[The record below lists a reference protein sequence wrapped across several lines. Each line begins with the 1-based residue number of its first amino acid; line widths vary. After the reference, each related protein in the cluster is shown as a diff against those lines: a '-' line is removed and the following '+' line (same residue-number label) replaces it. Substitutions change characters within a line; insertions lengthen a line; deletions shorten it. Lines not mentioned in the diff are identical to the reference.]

1 MKMTR
6 AQLPVPLLLCV
17 VLQALYTSFVA
28 SQISCTAREMLV
40 GGFVAALAVSALLC
54 GLLLLGQGFVSVPQH
69 AIWKNA
75 VLAVVCLLLIYGM
88 VQTVLQQLQLY
99 YRQFT
104 VGGVWVVLLAALTLG
119 VGASPHALV
128 RCARLL
134 GAIAFGGA
142 LLCLLGLAAQSDLQH
157 LSVAALTAQGVSN
170 GFWLGFALLPEY
182 LALLICPD
190 CVGNKNSVKSAIETS
205 GNESDNAQPSP
216 VRGQILLLLL
226 PFFGVVVQ
234 AGMVF
239 CSELVFGVPQTG
251 VGGFEVLRSW
261 AFLSFSRFDGVVVLL
276 WVLLGYFRLR
286 FLALLAWQTCPHTPP
301 KQGRKAGQKG

>member
-6 AQLPVPLLLCV
+6 AQLPMPLLLCV
-17 VLQALYTSFVA
+17 VSQALYTSFMA
-28 SQISCTAREMLV
+28 SQISCTAREMLA

-54 GLLLLGQGFVSVPQH
+54 GLLLLGQGFASVPQH

-75 VLAVVCLLLIYGM
+75 VLAVVCLLLVCGM

-104 VGGVWVVLLAALTLG
+104 VGGVWVVVLAALTLG
-119 VGASPHALV
+119 VGTSPHALV

-134 GAIAFGGA
+134 GVIALGGT

-157 LSVAALTAQGVSN
+157 LSAAALTAQGVSN

-182 LALLICPD
+182 LAMLICPD
-190 CVGNKNSVKSAIETS
+190 GVGNKKTVASAN
-205 GNESDNAQPSP
+205 GNESENAQPSP

-226 PFFGVVVQ
+226 PFFGVAVQ
-234 AGMVF
+234 VGMVF

-286 FLALLAWQTCPHTPP
+286 FLALLAWQTCPHTPQ
-301 KQGRKAGQKG
+301 KQGRKAGQNG